1 MADSGFHGGIN
12 VQQNFYTDPLL
23 DENGNIVGRDD
34 LDDPK
39 EFLFYRMA
47 VETAGI
53 GTWSMDPATQTV
65 TICRIMSR
73 ILGLPAKRH
82 QRLASEWE
90 NDIYPDDLPA
100 LREALHVSILSK
112 QPFNIEHR
120 VRRIDGR
127 VIWLLTRGRFVENR
141 NGTPPWLIGACLD
154 VTDRKIAEEAARAS
168 EERYHLLAERS
179 PDGILVKIDDRLVWA
194 NAAAAHIFG
203 TSCAGDLIGR
213 SMADFFDVATGG
225 ILQQTIVGALDN
237 EGAGAPI
244 TMAARRL
251 DGATAFVEL
260 SAARISWEGRP
271 AAQVL
276 MRDVTEKKKI
286 QDEMALMH
294 ERLKFA
300 VEGTGDGIWD
310 WDLVNNIFTF
320 SGKLK
325 QIFGWDPDE
334 PVDGKVDWSRFI
346 HPDDLARVTATLQA
360 YVKGET
366 PVYETEYR
374 QATKQGGWKWVLTRG
389 VVVARNEQ
397 GKPVTIVGTT
407 SDITARKEAE
417 AQAWR
422 HAHMDTL
429 TGLPNRRLLRDRLEA
444 EIRKAQRTHEI
455 LALLFIDLDGFK
467 QVNDLFGHDAGDL
480 LLRDV
485 ASRLQACVRASDI
498 VARFGGDEFTVVLTG
513 LDETSHIEFV
523 CEKILVALAHP
534 FTLGNDK
541 GYVSG
546 SIGVALSPLDA
557 GSADE
562 LMRKADQAMY
572 AAKQEGKN
580 RFSYFTREMDERAH
594 ARLHLSYE
602 LRHAIEKKQLSLSYQ
617 PIIDLRSG
625 MIAEM
630 EALVRWTHPVL
641 GNIGPSIFVP
651 IAEESGLINAIG
663 NWVFQEAAVCSR
675 RSSQHANKLIPVGI
689 NKSPLQ
695 FIRQDENSDWLH
707 FLEHMN
713 IPANS
718 IIVEIT
724 EGLLLHPS
732 ANVNKTLIQYADSG
746 MRLAIDDFGTG
757 YSSMSYLHKFHI
769 DYLKIDQSFV
779 HDIESNASH
788 RTIAETIIIMAHRLG
803 LEVIAEGIETRR
815 QMEILA
821 QAGCDYGQGYY
832 FSRPVAEPELLDML
846 PKRFIH

>member
-1 MADSGFHGGIN
+1 MADSGFRGGIKM
-12 VQQNFYTDPLL
+12 QQDFRMVPLL
-23 DENGNIVGRDD
+23 DEHGDIVDWDD
-34 LDDPK
+34 LDDAN
-39 EFLFYRMA
+39 EGLFYRIA
-47 VETAGI
+47 AETADI
-53 GTWSMDPATQTV
+53 GSWSMDPATQTV
-65 TICRIMSR
+65 VICRIMSR

-82 QRLASEWE
+82 QRPASEWE
-90 NDIYPDDLPA
+90 QDVYPDDLPA
-100 LREALHVSILSK
+100 VREAFRIAITSK

-120 VRRIDGR
+120 IRRKDGR
-127 VIWLLTRGRFVENR
+127 VIWMLTRGRFVENKK
-141 NGTPPWLIGACLD
+141 GTHPRIIGACLD
-154 VTDRKIAEEAARAS
+154 ITGKKIAEEAARAS
-168 EERYHLLAERS
+168 EERYHQLAESS
-179 PDGILVKIDDRLVWA
+179 PDGIVVTIDDRLVWA
-194 NAAAAHIFG
+194 NAAAARIFG
-203 TSCAGDLIGR
+203 ISCVSELIGR
-213 SMADFFDVATGG
+213 SMADFFGVATGD
-225 ILQQTIVGALDN
+225 ILQRAIAGALDGNAN
-237 EGAGAPI
+237 EAPV
-244 TMAARRL
+244 TLVPRRP
-251 DGATAFVEL
+251 DGVEAFVEL
-260 SAARISWEGRP
+260 SAVKVDWAGRP

-276 MRDVTEKKKI
+276 MRDVTEQKRI
-286 QDEMALMH
+286 QDEITLMH
-294 ERLKFA
+294 ERLKFV

-310 WDLVNNIFTF
+310 WDLVNDIFTF

-334 PVDGKVDWSRFI
+334 PIDGKVDWSRFI
-346 HPDDLARVTATLQA
+346 HPDDLPRVTATLQA
-360 YVKGET
+360 YVRGET
-366 PVYETEYR
+366 SLYETEYR
-374 QATKQGGWKWVLTRG
+374 QATKRGGWKWVLTRG
-389 VVVARNEQ
+389 VVVARNER

-417 AQAWR
+417 VQAWR
-422 HAHMDTL
+422 HANMDTL

-444 EIRKAQRTHEI
+444 EIRKAQRAQDT

-467 QVNDLFGHDAGDL
+467 QVNDLFGHDAGDI

-485 ASRLQACVRASDI
+485 GCRLQACVRASDI

-513 LDETSHIEFV
+513 LNEASHIEFV
-523 CEKILVALAHP
+523 CEKILVALADP
-534 FTLGNDK
+534 FVLGNDK
-541 GYVSG
+541 GYVTG

-557 GSADE
+557 KSADE

-602 LRHAIEKKQLSLSYQ
+602 LRHAVEKSQLSLSYQ

-641 GNIGPSIFVP
+641 GNIGPSTFVP
-651 IAEESGLINAIG
+651 IAEESGLINTIG
-663 NWVFQEAAVCSR
+663 NWVFREAAACSR

-695 FIRQDENSDWLH
+695 FVRHDEHSDWLH
-707 FLEHMN
+707 YLEHMN

-732 ANVNKTLIQYADSG
+732 ANVNETLIQYADSG

-779 HDIESNASH
+779 HDIETNASH

-803 LEVIAEGIETRR
+803 LQVIAEGIETRL

-832 FSRPVAEPELLDML
+832 FSRPVPETRLRDML
-846 PKRFIH
+846 SRRFIH